1 MFQIKSP
8 VKYYFNGGLV
18 VLEALLVLIRAGDS
32 SRRAGEQV
40 VLDLQR
46 WDSGLEL

>member
-1 MFQIKSP
+1 MFQMKSP

-18 VLEALLVLIRAGDS
+18 VLEALLVLIRAG
-32 SRRAGEQV
+32 EQV